1 MFKKFLWITA
11 VTCSLVMSGSSFAN
25 HCRDSMEKMV
35 GSLQLD
41 KDQKE
46 KIKPVLAQLKATLH
60 DKAAQ
65 MKDLG
70 NQIKAQEKSD
80 TMDQS
85 VVNGLVDKK
94 AALIGDLMKAK
105 VQAKHQI
112 MGMLNPQQ
120 KQMIQ
125 NKMEKMEK
133 RIAARYKS
141 CHDDE

>member
-1 MFKKFLWITA
+1 
-11 VTCSLVMSGSSFAN
+11 
-25 HCRDSMEKMV
+25 
-35 GSLQLD
+35 
-41 KDQKE
+41 
-46 KIKPVLAQLKATLH
+46 
-60 DKAAQ
+60 

-70 NQIKAQEKSD
+70 AQIKTQEGSS

-94 AALIGDLMKAK
+94 ATLIGDMMKAK
-105 VQAKHQI
+105 VQAKHEI

-120 KQMIQ
+120 RMMIQ